1 VDPTAVEAAWHRGG
15 RGGGA
20 GTQCGPSGSRRG
32 VGVDPTVV
40 DAVRRQGVG
49 TPHEMVAAK

>member
-49 TPHEMVAAK
+49 ARHEMVAAK